1 MGFPWLAIIYKKLG
15 NRKKYEHYMG
25 KAMFVMNSEGELP
38 ELYFAGLPEHNEN
51 SPLGWAQSLYLVAL
65 AERTAS

>member
-1 MGFPWLAIIYKKLG
+1 
-15 NRKKYEHYMG
+15 MG

-38 ELYFAGLPEHNEN
+38 ELYFAGSPEHNEN
-51 SPLGWAQSLYLVAL
+51 SPLGWVQSLYLVAL